1 MSKKSRSSRQTTS
14 KRKAPSKAYAAARRK
29 PKREGLSMIE
39 AAHAVLLKAKTPLRC
54 ADIVGTMKETGM
66 WSSPKGKTP
75 ERTLYTSLSREIKT
89 RGDESRFRKT
99 DRGLFEA
106 NR

>member
-1 MSKKSRSSRQTTS
+1 MSKKKSRSRKTTA

-39 AAHAVLLKAKTPLRC
+39 AAHAVLLKAKCPMKC
-54 ADIVGTMKETGM
+54 ADVVETMKESGM
-66 WSSPKGKTP
+66 WASPAGKTP

-89 RGDESRFRKT
+89 RGDEARFRKT

>member
-1 MSKKSRSSRQTTS
+1 MSKKKSRS
-14 KRKAPSKAYAAARRK
+14 RKTASKAYAAARRK

-39 AAHAVLLKAKTPLRC
+39 AAHAVLLKAKCPMKCT
-54 ADIVGTMKETGM
+54 DIVGTMKETGM
-66 WSSPKGKTP
+66 WSSPAGRTP